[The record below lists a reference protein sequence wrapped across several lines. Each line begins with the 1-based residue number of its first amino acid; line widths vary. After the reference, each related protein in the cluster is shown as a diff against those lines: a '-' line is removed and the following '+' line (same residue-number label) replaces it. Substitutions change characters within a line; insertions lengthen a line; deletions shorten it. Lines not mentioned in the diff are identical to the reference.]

1 MTSKTPALISA
12 VLTAILLLLVG
23 ALSMFMTM
31 VMLNGFSGSE
41 GGPALTAALICNGIG
56 VILSAILAWW
66 LTRWFI
72 ERFNWNKLLA
82 VVVAVLVGVV
92 FGLGLSFASIFAG
105 VIVADIIWN
114 AR

>member
-12 VLTAILLLLVG
+12 ILTVILLLLVG

-41 GGPALTAALICNGIG
+41 GRPALWTSLACNGVGLILCA
-56 VILSAILAWW
+56 ILSWR

-72 ERFNWNKLLA
+72 ERFNWNKALA
-82 VVVAVLVGVV
+82 VVVSVLAGVV
-92 FGLGLSFASIFAG
+92 FGVGISFLSIFAG
-105 VIVADIIWN
+105 VIVADTLW
-114 AR
+114 RG